1 MLDTAE
7 NLKNQWLEYE
17 KHSREA
23 LLKTDPASVFV
34 IIQELFVDLLNL
46 EKNSELTKWVKERD
60 KNFVD
65 DVKKSFPNSGIKYIQ
80 L

>member
-80 L
+80 I

>member
-1 MLDTAE
+1 MSDTAE
-7 NLKNQWLEYE
+7 NLKNQWLEHE
-17 KHSREA
+17 KNSREA
-23 LLKTDPASVFV
+23 LPKTDPASIFV

-46 EKNSELTKWVKERD
+46 ENNPELTKWVKERD

>member
-7 NLKNQWLEYE
+7 NLKNQWLEHE